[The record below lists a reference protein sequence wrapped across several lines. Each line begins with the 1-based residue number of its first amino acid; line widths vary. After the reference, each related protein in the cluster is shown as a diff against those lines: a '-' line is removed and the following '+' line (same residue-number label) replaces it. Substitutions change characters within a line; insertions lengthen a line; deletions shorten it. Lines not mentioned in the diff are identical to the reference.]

1 MTAAL
6 RSLFD
11 GNSHSTASVQSR
23 SASVQSRSSSVSRK
37 DSEAHNKQF
46 QDELGEFIRSNKS
59 FNGHDSDRRISS
71 TQHTDELDGAI
82 NSSGLLIGTQ
92 DALISGSEIAASA
105 SVTGNT
111 ADVMSVE
118 PPNNSFKQ
126 ADSISNI
133 HPRDHQALGSA
144 GSGYSASPA
153 LGDFNYSGIGIGI
166 GIASDVNSL
175 SSATHQHSSQPESVD
190 GVSTAAKPTSS
201 TAEMDN
207 EQRIRAKNL
216 LIQQLLPYSVIVSEA
231 TWSRNTISQPDNPN
245 HSTADGALSFVDRK
259 DLALQSE
266 AKAESSG
273 MLEDSD
279 LFSTIAG
286 YTAAGIIS
294 GISGKSD
301 TRPTDIAE
309 KSDTSEIAELGHT
322 TSNNSSTNIDPAT
335 GKNLTSDLQNELL
348 IGSQQHEVKSDNIE
362 SNQTGV
368 ELSNFTEGDQT
379 SLPGSDQTSLH
390 GSDASS
396 PHGSDHVS
404 DQPSHLR
411 YPIIGSDAI
420 TKGNEVPHQPDSL
433 KQPAGI
439 SNTTLAKSTVEDAET
454 DAPDIK
460 TVLESQQKTQL
471 HSGPRNRGENST
483 SPNNEVARLKQS
495 DLNQAL
501 NDTLLMEAIQNQSS
515 SFNSSGNSAS
525 TMTSS
530 LGSLASETAI
540 RVDKVVEM
548 RDAAAGKTLSQV
560 TLQIDDANGKP
571 DQIKISARGTALET
585 TIAVSEVNR
594 AEQMLYGTNDLKR
607 SLSQNGFDSNVV
619 RIVSDKETQRED
631 LSRNK
636 QRNKQQSHEQ

>member
-11 GNSHSTASVQSR
+11 GNSHSTASVQPR
-23 SASVQSRSSSVSRK
+23 SASAQPRSSSVSRK
-37 DSEAHNKQF
+37 DSEAHSKQF
-46 QDELGEFIRSNKS
+46 QDELGELMRSNKS

-71 TQHTDELDGAI
+71 MQHTDELDGAI

-118 PPNNSFKQ
+118 PLNSSFKQ
-126 ADSISNI
+126 AESISNT
-133 HPRDHQALGSA
+133 HSKDQQELGSA

-153 LGDFNYSGIGIGI
+153 LGDFNYSGIGS
-166 GIASDVNSL
+166 GIASDANSL
-175 SSATHQHSSQPESVD
+175 SSATHKHSGQPESVD

-245 HSTADGALSFVDRK
+245 HSTADGAFNTVDRQ
-259 DLALQSE
+259 DLVLQSE
-266 AKAESSG
+266 AKTESSG

-279 LFSTIAG
+279 LYSTIAG
-286 YTAAGIIS
+286 YTATGIIS

-301 TRPTDIAE
+301 TMPTDIAA
-309 KSDTSEIAELGHT
+309 KSDTYEIAELGHT

-362 SNQTGV
+362 SNQTIV
-368 ELSNFTEGDQT
+368 ELSNFIEGDQT
-379 SLPGSDQTSLH
+379 PLH

-396 PHGSDHVS
+396 PQGSDRSSHHVS

-411 YPIIGSDAI
+411 SLIMGSHAI
-420 TKGNEVPHQPDSL
+420 TKGSEVPHQPDSI
-433 KQPAGI
+433 KQPASV
-439 SNTTLAKSTVEDAET
+439 SNTTLAKSTVEDAEP

-471 HSGPRNRGENST
+471 HSGPRHSGENSI
-483 SPNNEVARLKQS
+483 SPNSEVARLKQS
-495 DLNQAL
+495 DFNQAL

-515 SFNSSGNSAS
+515 LFNNAGNSAS